1 MTAKMRSDVNVSS
14 FVPFVSD
21 GDVSLVFWPLLTC
34 DSGNSIR
41 SPDSESVSSFVK
53 SADVE
58 AAAVVVAVIV
68 IFFLVDL
75 GPSAKPSSVNVMLSV
90 FSIV

>member
-1 MTAKMRSDVNVSS
+1 MTAKMRSDASVSS

-21 GDVSLVFWPLLTC
+21 
-34 DSGNSIR
+34 SIR

-75 GPSAKPSSVNVMLSV
+75 GPSAKPSSVNVTLSV